1 MLLAVVCACGSG
13 GHKAAP
19 PAAAK
24 EQSLLWSAGVDPTQ
38 PDKRLPI
45 SPVVAAVKVT
55 KRGGDITTVFQTK
68 PSASCQ
74 GEVAFPDRARHQ
86 ILPPAIADGSGL
98 VRWTWTPAGT
108 GRAVARIVC
117 SGGQRGDV
125 TIHVS

>member
-13 GHKAAP
+13 GHTALP
-19 PAAAK
+19 PT

-55 KRGGDITTVFQTK
+55 KRAGEITTVFQTK
-68 PSASCQ
+68 PRASCQ
-74 GEVAFPDRARHQ
+74 GEVAFADRSRHQ
-86 ILPPAIADGSGL
+86 ILPPAIADEVGL

-108 GRAVARIVC
+108 GRALARVVC
-117 SGGQRGDV
+117 SGGQRGDT
-125 TIHVS
+125 TIRIS